1 MKMLSF
7 CPVALLS
14 RTEYRNT
21 IKKCNFTFKSCEY
34 SYANILAWSDIYN
47 TCFSEYAGGF
57 IFLMQYQDKHYY
69 LCPVVQQDK
78 ISKAFDDIIEYE
90 KSCDAKD
97 VNFVC
102 LPKVYADA
110 LEEFFENVK
119 ISTDRATYDYI
130 YLKEKLRDFSGKA
143 LHSKK
148 NHRNK
153 FFSLYGDSYTYKVMT
168 SGDVS
173 ACVEFNK
180 IWYEANSSFSLEEER
195 ASTEKL
201 LANFDTLG
209 LMGGMVFVQD
219 KLCAYTLASD
229 SYDGSDTIIIHTE
242 KGLYDIKGVYPTMCS
257 EFLKHSGDSYEFV
270 NREDDVGDEGLRKS
284 KLSYNPIC
292 LEEKF
297 SAQIIIQ

>member
-1 MKMLSF
+1 MLSF
-7 CPVALLS
+7 RPVCILS
-14 RTEYRNT
+14 REEYRRT
-21 IKKCNFTFKSCEY
+21 IKNCAFTFKSCEY
-34 SYANILAWSDIYN
+34 AYANIFAWSDTYN
-47 TCFSEYAGGF
+47 TCFSECAGGF
-57 IFLMQYQDKHYY
+57 VFLMQYQDKRYY

-78 ISKAFDDIIEYE
+78 IYEAFDDIIEYE
-90 KSCDAKD
+90 KSLGSNE

-102 LPKVYADA
+102 LPKVYADT
-110 LEEFFENVK
+110 LENSFTNVK

-153 FFSLYGDSYTYKVMT
+153 FFSLYADSYTYKFMT
-168 SGDVS
+168 SDDVS
-173 ACVEFNK
+173 ECVEFNK
-180 IWYEANSSFSLEEER
+180 LWYEANSSFSLEEER

-201 LANFDTLG
+201 LANFDTLR

-242 KGLYDIKGVYPTMCS
+242 KGLYDINGVYPTMCS
-257 EFLKHSGDSYEFV
+257 EFLKHSAGSYEFV

-284 KLSYNPIC
+284 KLSYNPVC
-292 LEEKF
+292 FEEKF
-297 SAQIIIQ
+297 SAQIIFQ